1 MTKEEEKCHHEH
13 SPSQKPGMSN
23 KQFIHRITERMDEL
37 ADFGILDKGK
47 ETDENGEHGFCA
59 TPEFQELVDKH
70 YRLQAEIE
78 YMDKKNGIDSTK
90 EYGEHS
96 RDRYIVG
103 ISINDFL
110 NYTPKDCEK
119 CKEIAINYR
128 LEDGYG
134 KVMDEHVEKDHP
146 EGFKKIEEAK
156 GKITEWVFLVNDIL
170 NRTKEKE
177 WRSTV

>member
-1 MTKEEEKCHHEH
+1 MTNEECNHDH

-23 KQFIHRITERMDEL
+23 KEFIHIIIERMDEL
-37 ADFGILDKGK
+37 TEFGIL
-47 ETDENGEHGFCA
+47 ERDEEIDQNGEHGYSIEPKFK
-59 TPEFQELVDKH
+59 ELVEKH

-78 YMDKKNGIDSTK
+78 FMDKKNGVDSTK

-103 ISINDFL
+103 IAINDHL
-110 NYTPKDCEK
+110 NFTPRDCEK

-134 KVMDEHVEKDHP
+134 KIMDEHVEKDHP
-146 EGFKKIEEAK
+146 EGFKKIEDAK
-156 GKITEWVFLVNDIL
+156 GKITEWVYLVNDML
-170 NRTKEKE
+170 NKSKEKV
-177 WRSTV
+177 WRSNP